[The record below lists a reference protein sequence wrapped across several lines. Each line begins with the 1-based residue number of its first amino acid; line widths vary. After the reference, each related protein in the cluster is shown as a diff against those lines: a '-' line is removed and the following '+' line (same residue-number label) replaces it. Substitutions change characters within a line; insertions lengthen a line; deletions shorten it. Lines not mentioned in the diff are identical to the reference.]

1 MEISLDLGKGWE
13 VFPAGGATGEAYI
26 AQYEGQNKLFLKRN
40 SSPFLAVLSAEGIV
54 PKLVWTKRMENG
66 DVITAQHWLKGR
78 ELKPVDMTNEAV
90 AILLSKI
97 HKSKELL
104 NMLQRLGKKQL
115 HPLELL
121 MDLKATLDKSLYAE
135 KEVWSSIHFLEQ
147 ELPYID
153 HENLGVCHCD
163 VNHNNWLIS
172 DEQELYLIDW
182 DGSMIA
188 DPALDLGPLLYWYI
202 PKNSWGDWL
211 SDYGLELSSDLER
224 RMKWYVVYQTISSIV
239 WYKNRNENSEY
250 RQRIGDLEKIFSAFS
265 IS

>member
-1 MEISLDLGKGWE
+1 MEISLDLGEGWE

-54 PKLVWTKRMENG
+54 PKLIWTKRMENG

-78 ELKPVDMTNEAV
+78 ELKPIDMTDKAV

-97 HKSKELL
+97 HNSKELL
-104 NMLQRLGKKQL
+104 NMLQRIGKKQL
-115 HPLELL
+115 QPLQLL
-121 MDLKATLDKSLYAE
+121 EDLKQILEKSLSTE
-135 KEVWSSIHFLEQ
+135 KEICNSIQFLEQ
-147 ELPYID
+147 NLPYIN
-153 HENLGVCHCD
+153 HEYLGVCHCD
-163 VNHNNWLIS
+163 VNHNNWLMS

-182 DGSMIA
+182 DGAMIA

-202 PKNSWGDWL
+202 PKNSWSDWL
-211 SDYGLELSSDLER
+211 HNYGLELTANLER
-224 RMKWYVVYQTISSIV
+224 RMKWYVVYQTISAIV
-239 WYKNRNENSEY
+239 WYKNRNENHEY
-250 RQRIGDLEKIFSAFS
+250 EQWIDQLGNMFSAFS

>member
-1 MEISLDLGKGWE
+1 MEISLDLGEGWE

-54 PKLVWTKRMENG
+54 PKLMWTKRMENG

-78 ELKPVDMTNEAV
+78 ELKPIDMTDKAV

-97 HKSKELL
+97 HNSKELL
-104 NMLQRLGKKQL
+104 NMLQRIGKKQL
-115 HPLELL
+115 QPLQLL
-121 MDLKATLDKSLYAE
+121 EDLKQTLEKSLFSE
-135 KEVWSSIHFLEQ
+135 KEICNSIQFLEQ
-147 ELPYID
+147 NLPYIN

-163 VNHNNWLIS
+163 VNHNNWLMS

-182 DGSMIA
+182 DGAMIA

-202 PKNSWGDWL
+202 PKNNWSDWL
-211 SDYGLELSSDLER
+211 HNYGLELTANLER
-224 RMKWYVVYQTISSIV
+224 RMKWYVVYQTISAIV
-239 WYKNRNENSEY
+239 WYKRRKEENEYKQWIAQLGNM
-250 RQRIGDLEKIFSAFS
+250 FMTFS

>member
-1 MEISLDLGKGWE
+1 MEISLDLGEGWE

-54 PKLVWTKRMENG
+54 PKLMWTKRMENG

-78 ELKPVDMTNEAV
+78 ELKPIDMTDKAV

-97 HKSKELL
+97 HSSKELL
-104 NMLQRLGKKQL
+104 NMLQRIGKKQL
-115 HPLELL
+115 QPLQLL
-121 MDLKATLDKSLYAE
+121 EDLKQTLEKSLFSE
-135 KEVWSSIHFLEQ
+135 KEICNSIQFLEQ
-147 ELPYID
+147 NLPYIN

-163 VNHNNWLIS
+163 VNHNNWLMS

-182 DGSMIA
+182 DGAMIA

-202 PKNSWGDWL
+202 PKNSWSEWL
-211 SDYGLELSSDLER
+211 HNYGLELTANLER
-224 RMKWYVVYQTISSIV
+224 RMKWYVVYQTISAIV
-239 WYKNRNENSEY
+239 WYKRRKEENEYKQWIAQLGNM
-250 RQRIGDLEKIFSAFS
+250 FTTFS

>member
-1 MEISLDLGKGWE
+1 MEISLDLGEGWE
-13 VFPAGGATGEAYI
+13 VHPAGGATGEAYI

-54 PKLVWTKRMENG
+54 PKLIWTKRMENG

-78 ELKPVDMTNEAV
+78 ELKPIDMTDKAV

-97 HKSKELL
+97 HNSKELVY
-104 NMLQRLGKKQL
+104 MLRRIGKKQL
-115 HPLELL
+115 HPLQLL
-121 MDLKATLDKSLYAE
+121 EDLKKRLGESLSSE
-135 KEVWSSIHFLEQ
+135 IEVLKSIHFLEQ
-147 ELPYID
+147 ESPFIS

-163 VNHNNWLIS
+163 VNHNNWLMS

-182 DGSMIA
+182 DGAMIA

-202 PKNSWGDWL
+202 PKKSWSEWL
-211 SDYGLELSSDLER
+211 HNYGVELTADLER
-224 RMKWYVVYQTISSIV
+224 RMQWYVVYQTISSIV
-239 WYKNRNENSEY
+239 WYKNRNEVTEC
-250 RQRIGDLEKIFSAFS
+250 QHWIGQLGNIPSNFS